1 MSPSGFTEDELVEQ
15 PAINL
20 FQELGWEH
28 ASCYEEFQGG
38 ESSLGRETQGD
49 VVLVERL
56 RSALERLNPELPDSA
71 IEEAIEELRRDRTR
85 MSIAAANQDVY
96 ELLKEGVRVEVTDE
110 DGDDIP
116 ELVRVVGWDEPDK
129 NDFLLC
135 SQMWISGEMHKRR
148 PDLIGFVNG
157 LPLIFIELKAS
168 HRRLETAYNDN
179 FRDYKDTIPRLFA
192 YNALVILSNG
202 SDTKVGSVTA
212 GWEHFS
218 EWKKISSEEETP
230 RVSLETAIR
239 GTSDPRRLLD
249 IVENFTLFMEVKGGL
264 AKLVAKNHQ
273 YLGVNNA
280 VQALV
285 RTKDL
290 TARGTGQ
297 GEEGKLGVFWH
308 TQGSGKSISMIFF
321 AQKVLRKIPG
331 NWTFVLVTDRQELDD
346 QLYRTFQSTGAVTE
360 GHVQAESAVHLRQLL
375 SEDHRYVFTL
385 IHKFRTEPGERH
397 PVVSERDDIIVI
409 TDEAHRTQ
417 YDVLAMNMRNA
428 LPNASFLAF
437 TGTPLIAEE
446 EKTREVF
453 GDYVSI
459 YDFKQSIEDDST
471 VPLYYEN
478 RIPEIQLTNPDLD
491 EEIWEAIDEAGLD
504 EASEKRLERELGRD
518 YHLITRE
525 DRIDKVAQDIVEH
538 FPSRGFK
545 GKGMVVCID
554 KATALRMHDRVR
566 HHWDRKIE
574 ELEQEIEDA
583 DGSEKDALKVRL
595 AWMKQTEM
603 SVVVSQAQNEI
614 ADMAER
620 GLDIRPHRRR
630 MENQDM
636 EERFK
641 DPEDPFRLVFV
652 CAMWMTGFD
661 VPSCSTI
668 YLDKPMRNHTLMQT
682 IARANRVYPGKQS
695 GIIVDYV
702 GVFRDLEK
710 ALAIYGSPRSEGG
723 EMPVQDKEALVDQL
737 DSGIEDALSFC
748 ESHSV
753 DVEAIQ
759 AAEGFDRIAELDD
772 ARDSLVKNDDVK
784 AEFLSHARYVNRLY
798 EAVLPDSAASEYA
811 DDVSTLSVLAEKI
824 RTLEPEPDISGVMND
839 IEEVLDRSIAAEGYV
854 IDVPTGPEERE
865 HLVDISGIDFDALE
879 EAFGSHKAAANQK
892 AKAAIKRRVQQMV
905 EKNRTRMDYLERFQ
919 EMIDEYNAGS
929 VNQEEFFRRLREF
942 SEELDAEAERHVRE
956 GLSEEELAVF
966 DLLTKPD
973 VNLTEEERDEV
984 KNAARELLS
993 RLKEEKLKLD
1003 WRKHQRTRAEVWVTV
1018 EETLD
1023 ETLPTRPYGRQV
1035 FSEKCNEVFQHVY
1048 DAYGGAGESVYA

>member
-1 MSPSGFTEDELVEQ
+1 MTPEGFTEDELVEQ
-15 PAINL
+15 PAIEL
-20 FQELGWEH
+20 CQELGWDWRN
-28 ASCYEEFQGG
+28 CYEEFQGG
-38 ESSLGRETQGD
+38 ESNLGRETQGD
-49 VVLVERL
+49 IVLVDRL
-56 RSALERLNPELPDSA
+56 RPALKRLNPELPDLA

-85 MSIAAANQDVY
+85 MSLAAANREVY
-96 ELLKEGVRVEVTDE
+96 ELIKRGVRVGVTDE
-110 DGDDIP
+110 DGNEVP
-116 ELVRVVGWDEPDK
+116 ELVRVIGWEEPHK

-148 PDLIGFVNG
+148 PDLIGFING
-157 LPLIFIELKAS
+157 LPLVFIELKAS
-168 HRRLETAYNDN
+168 HRRLETAYDDN
-179 FRDYKDTIPRLFA
+179 FTDYKDTIPHLFV

-202 SDTKVGSVTA
+202 SDTKVGSATA
-212 GWEHFS
+212 GWEHFA
-218 EWKKISSEEETP
+218 EWKKISSEEEMP
-230 RVSLETAIR
+230 KVSLETALR
-239 GTSDPRRLLD
+239 GTCEPRRLLD

-264 AKLVAKNHQ
+264 SKLVAKNHQ

-285 RTKDL
+285 RTQDI
-290 TARGTGQ
+290 TARGTGR

-346 QLYRTFQSTGAVTE
+346 QLYRTFQSTGVVTQ
-360 GHVQAESAVHLRQLL
+360 GHVQAQSSVHLRQLL

-385 IHKFRTEPGERH
+385 IHKFRTQPGERH
-397 PVVSERDDIIVI
+397 PVLSDRDDIIVI

-428 LPNASFLAF
+428 LPKASFLAF

-478 RIPEIQLTNPDLD
+478 RIPEIELTNLDLD
-491 EEIWEAIDEAGLD
+491 EEIWEAIDGAGLD
-504 EASEKRLERELGRD
+504 EASEKKLERELGRD

-566 HHWDRKIE
+566 HHWDHKIE
-574 ELEQEIEDA
+574 ELEQKIERA
-583 DGSEKDALKVRL
+583 DGTERDALKIRL
-595 AWMKQTEM
+595 AWMRQTEM

-614 ADMAER
+614 ADMAEKDLAI
-620 GLDIRPHRRR
+620 GPHRRR

-682 IARANRVYPGKQS
+682 IARANRVYPGKES
-695 GIIVDYV
+695 GTIVDYV
-702 GVFRDLEK
+702 GVFRNLEK
-710 ALAIYGSPRSEGG
+710 ALAIYGSPRLDGG
-723 EMPVQDKEALVDQL
+723 DVPVQDKKAMVEQL
-737 DSGIEDALSFC
+737 KSGIEDALTFC
-748 ESHSV
+748 KEYTV
-753 DVEAIQ
+753 DIEAIQ
-759 AAEGFDRIAELDD
+759 VADGFDKIAELDD
-772 ARDSLVKNDDVK
+772 ARDALVKNDDIK

-798 EAVLPDSAASEYA
+798 KAVLPDPTANEYA
-811 DDVSTLSVLAEKI
+811 ADASTLAVLAEKI
-824 RTLEPEPDISGVMND
+824 RNLDPEPEVSGVMDD

-854 IDVPTGPEERE
+854 IDVPTGPEDTE

-879 EAFGSHKAAANQK
+879 EAFGGHKAAANQK
-892 AKAAIKRRVQQMV
+892 VRAVVKRRVQDMV

-942 SEELDAEAERHVRE
+942 SEELDAEEERHVRE

-966 DLLTKPD
+966 DLLTRPD
-973 VNLTEEERDEV
+973 PDLTDEEREEV

-1003 WRKHQRTRAEVWVTV
+1003 WRKHQRTRADVRVTI
-1018 EETLD
+1018 EQALD
-1023 ETLPTRPYGRQV
+1023 ETLPGRPYGRHV
-1035 FSEKCNEVFQHVY
+1035 FSEKCNQVFQHVY
-1048 DAYGGAGESVYA
+1048 DAYGGAGESAYG